1 MATEAQIKANKKN
14 ARKSTGPKTE
24 LGKQTSSINAMTHGI
39 FANIPILPGE
49 NEADFNELKAQI
61 IQALK
66 PTDAIELGFVE
77 RIIQSR
83 FRQIRLR
90 EAEAAK
96 LKISMMPEVL
106 AESITHTLRH
116 STIKKYNAEDLSTQ
130 AAYTYR
136 FYQIAL
142 EEIDK
147 SKYKSYA
154 IPIETVKEKMPNTLH
169 FLEAR
174 IKNHYTISW
183 DEFIKNPTMISRVIG
198 EARKDVSGFIESNKN
213 SYVARSIANDM
224 KIIHRIPQ
232 GKDMAIFSKYQTQL
246 DTDIDRAMKGL
257 YQYRNNKAKLIEGE
271 VIEDVTT

>member
-1 MATEAQIKANKKN
+1 MATEAQIKANQEN
-14 ARKSTGPKTE
+14 AKKSTGPTTE
-24 LGKQTSSINAMTHGI
+24 IGKQKSSMNAMTHGI

-49 NEADFNELKAQI
+49 NEADLNELKAQI

-106 AESITHTLRH
+106 AESISQTLRH
-116 STIKKYNAEDLSTQ
+116 STFKKYNAEDLSTQ

-136 FYQIAL
+136 FYQVAL
-142 EEIDK
+142 DEIDK
-147 SKYKSYA
+147 SGYKAYA
-154 IPIETVKEKMPNTLH
+154 ISIETVKEKMPNTLY

-174 IKNHYTISW
+174 IKKHYTISW
-183 DEFIKNPTMISRVIG
+183 DEFIKNPALISKVIG
-198 EARKDVSGFIESNKN
+198 EARKDISGFIESNRN
-213 SYVARSIANDM
+213 SSVARSISNDM
-224 KIIHRIPQ
+224 KIVHRIPQ

-257 YQYRNNKAKLIEGE
+257 YQYRNNKTKLIEGE
-271 VIEDVTT
+271 VIENITA